1 MEGVDVSIKGQIH
14 ALSTGVGYALSLTDT
29 ERDNSLAASK

>member
-1 MEGVDVSIKGQIH
+1 MQGEDVSIKGEFH
-14 ALSTGVGYALSLTDT
+14 ALNTGVGYALCLTDI